1 MQILVAGASGATG
14 RLLVQQL
21 LDRGHQVK
29 ALVRAPEKMAPVF
42 GEQEG
47 LTLIRANLAEM
58 QVQELDRLTAG
69 CDAVASCLGHNLT
82 FSGIWGPPHRLVRN
96 ATRNLC
102 AAIQANRPDKPVKFV
117 LMNTAGNRNRDLNE
131 PVGFAHRFVI
141 ALLRLLLP
149 PHPDN
154 EQAAE
159 YLRVKVG
166 QKDPYVE
173 WVALRPDTLTDAQAS
188 GEYELHESPVRSP
201 LFNPGKSSR
210 INVAHCM
217 AKLITEESAWERWKG
232 KMPVLYNKGEGLS
245 PKA

>member
-1 MQILVAGASGATG
+1 MQILVTGASGATG

-29 ALVRAPEKMAPVF
+29 ALVRAPEKLAAVF
-42 GEQEG
+42 GAREG
-47 LTLIRANLAEM
+47 LTLIRANIAEM
-58 QVQELDRLTAG
+58 QAHELALLTAG

-82 FSGIWGPPHRLVRN
+82 FSGIWGPPRRLVRD

-102 AAIQANRPDKPVKFV
+102 TAIQVNRPAKPVKFV
-117 LMNTAGNRNRDLNE
+117 LMNTAGNRNRDLGE
-131 PVGFAHRFVI
+131 PVGFAQRFVI

-173 WVALRPDTLTDAQAS
+173 WVALRPDTLTDAQAP

-217 AKLITEESAWERWKG
+217 AGLITEESAWGRWKG

-245 PKA
+245 LKA